1 MEKKIH
7 VTFEELCRGFPNEL
21 RTYFEYCRALRFDD
35 KPDYYY
41 LKNLFKDIMARE
53 GYMNDGFF
61 DWFDPSVA
69 HSPKY
74 LPSHCPDMKDIL
86 KAAPYSSEVPT
97 DIPPPIDDD
106 DTAAT

>member
-7 VTFEELCRGFPNEL
+7 VTFEELCRGYPNEL

-53 GYMNDGFF
+53 VFYIYIIGLY
-61 DWFDPSVA
+61 
-69 HSPKY
+69 
-74 LPSHCPDMKDIL
+74 
-86 KAAPYSSEVPT
+86 E
-97 DIPPPIDDD
+97 
-106 DTAAT
+106 